1 MDLKQAAKDTAKVL
15 TSYLTFQAVKTVLS
29 QLKETNPAQA
39 YWLNTFSTKEA
50 LQDGETY
57 LTALMAEKPDL
68 AMRIMTVR
76 QHIAEEICEFLP
88 EMVIANLQQANM
100 EHRRQHLERLTQLGD
115 AEHTVASET
124 LSAAEVPQDS
134 SPDVEHSPE

>member
-1 MDLKQAAKDTAKVL
+1 
-15 TSYLTFQAVKTVLS
+15 VKTVLS

-57 LTALMAEKPDL
+57 LTALMAEKPDM

-115 AEHTVASET
+115 ADHTVASES
-124 LSAAEVPQDS
+124 LSTIEVSQE
-134 SPDVEHSPE
+134 VNPETGQFPE